1 MDQGTIAHV
10 LDIERQ
16 AVQVRDEAE
25 RRAEE
30 IVQHARRDAEKRR
43 HEILVEARRQADQIV
58 AEGREEAETRREHL
72 LSQAEEEARR
82 VESLSEPN
90 FERAVSFVIHE
101 IAERG

>member
-1 MDQGTIAHV
+1 MDQETIAQV

-30 IVQHARRDAEKRR
+30 IVQQARRDAEKRR

-58 AEGREEAETRREHL
+58 AEGREEAEARRERL

-90 FERAVSFVIHE
+90 FERAVSFVIRE
-101 IAERG
+101 VAERG